1 MDHRWLRITEL
12 LSAALERNPPDRGPF
27 LDSECGGDA
36 ELRAE
41 VESLLA
47 SHQQAG
53 VFLETPAAL
62 ASGLVP
68 APEGDEAL
76 AGEMLGPYHMARQL
90 GRGGMGVVYLAED
103 TRLGRKVAVKILPK
117 EYSTDNARK
126 ERLRLEA
133 RAAAA
138 LSHPAIATV
147 FSLEELDGRLCL
159 VSEYVRG
166 DTLRAELDHG
176 PFSLDLL
183 IDTGIQ
189 VARGLAAAHAA
200 GVIHRDL
207 KPDNIIR
214 SIQGEVKILDFGIA
228 HLEAP
233 GNASS
238 PRLTAV
244 GQAIGTPGYMSPEQL
259 DGAEID
265 PRTDVF
271 ALGVLLYEMATAAH
285 PFTGPTPAA
294 TIAKVYA
301 ANPPSLNGLDGRLP
315 PQLDAIVR
323 KCVRRNRG
331 ERYSSALDVAR
342 DLQDLR
348 EGRLRAPLPEGRA
361 RALSSPLWWW
371 QIHQVCAILV
381 ESGLVYAVWHAHQVD
396 RQDWTLA
403 LFLAYITTVAVNG
416 TLRVHLLFTSAFNKS
431 EMREQLRR
439 TLPIVRGT
447 DLIVALLLLIPAAA
461 LLRPDTLL
469 SSTLAAFGVG
479 WAVVSLM
486 VEPATRAA
494 AFRPD
499 PDPTL
504 QR

>member
-1 MDHRWLRITEL
+1 MDHRWARITDL
-12 LSAALERNPPDRGPF
+12 MNAALERDPAERAAY
-27 LDSECGGDA
+27 LDSECGVDA

-53 VFLETPAAL
+53 RFLETPAAL

-76 AGEMLGPYHMARQL
+76 AGQALGPYRMERQI

-117 EYSTDNARK
+117 EFSTDNARK

-147 FSLEELDGRLCL
+147 FSIEDLDGRLCL

-176 PFSLDLL
+176 PLSLDLL
-183 IDTGIQ
+183 LDTGVQ

-228 HLEAP
+228 RLDAP
-233 GNASS
+233 GAAS
-238 PRLTAV
+238 PQRLTAV

-259 DGAEID
+259 DGAD
-265 PRTDVF
+265 VDHRTDIF
-271 ALGVLLYEMATAAH
+271 ALGVLLYELATGAH
-285 PFTGPTPAA
+285 PFAGPTPAA
-294 TIAKVYA
+294 TIANVYA
-301 ANPPSLNGLDGRLP
+301 ADPPQLGGLGGRFP

-323 KCVRRNRG
+323 KCIRRNRG

-348 EGRLRAPLPEGRA
+348 EGRLRPPVPAGRT

-371 QIHQVCAILV
+371 QIHQLCTMLV
-381 ESGLVYAVWHAHQVD
+381 EGGLAYAVWHAHLVD

-416 TLRVHLLFTSAFNKS
+416 TLRVHLWFISAFNQS

-439 TLPIVRGT
+439 TVPIVRGT
-447 DLIVALLLLIPAAA
+447 DLLIALLLLIPAAA
-461 LLRPDTLL
+461 MLRPDPLL
-469 SSTLAAFGVG
+469 SATLAAFGVG
-479 WAVVSLM
+479 WAVVSLV
-486 VEPATRAA
+486 VEPATRRA
-494 AFRPD
+494 AFPS
-499 PDPTL
+499 
-504 QR
+504 

>member
-1 MDHRWLRITEL
+1 
-12 LSAALERNPPDRGPF
+12 LSDALERDPQERGPF
-27 LDSECGGDA
+27 LDNECGGDA

-47 SHQQAG
+47 SHQKAG

-68 APEGDEAL
+68 APEGDDAL
-76 AGEMLGPYHMARQL
+76 AGGMLGPYHMARQL

-117 EYSTDNARK
+117 EYSTDKARK

-233 GNASS
+233 GAASA

-265 PRTDVF
+265 PRADIF
-271 ALGVLLYEMATAAH
+271 ALGVLLYELATASH

-294 TIAKVYA
+294 TIANVYA
-301 ANPPSLNGLDGRLP
+301 ANPPQLNGLDGRLP
-315 PQLDAIVR
+315 QQLDAIVR
-323 KCVRRNRG
+323 RCVRRNRG

-348 EGRLRAPLPEGRA
+348 DGRLRAPA
-361 RALSSPLWWW
+361 RTGQAPSKLSSPLWWW
-371 QIHQVCAILV
+371 QIHQLCVILV
-381 ESGLVYAVWHAHQVD
+381 ESGLVVAVARVYRMD
-396 RQDWTLA
+396 ARDWTLA
-403 LFLAYITTVAVNG
+403 LLLAYVATVVLNG
-416 TLRVHLLFTSAFNKS
+416 TLRLHLLFTRAFNGGGMS
-431 EMREQLRR
+431 EQLRR
-439 TLPIVRGT
+439 TMPIARGT
-447 DLIVALLLLIPAAA
+447 DMVIGALLLAAA
-461 LLRPDTLL
+461 AAAVHGSVHL
-469 SSTLAAFGVG
+469 SATLAAFAVG
-479 WAVVSLM
+479 WTVVSLV

-499 PDPTL
+499 PDLTP

>member
-1 MDHRWLRITEL
+1 MDHRWSRITEL
-12 LSAALERNPPDRGPF
+12 LSAALERDPPERGTY
-27 LDSECGGDA
+27 LDGECGDDA
-36 ELRAE
+36 GLRAE

-47 SHQQAG
+47 SYQQAG

-62 ASGLVP
+62 ATGLVP

-76 AGEMLGPYHMARQL
+76 AGETLGPYRMERQL

-117 EYSTDNARK
+117 EFSADNARK
-126 ERLRLEA
+126 DRLRLEA

-147 FSLEELDGRLCL
+147 FSIEELDGRLCL

-189 VARGLAAAHAA
+189 VSRGLAAAHAA

-214 SIQGEVKILDFGIA
+214 SIQGGVKILDFGIA
-228 HLEAP
+228 HLDEP
-233 GNASS
+233 GAGSS

-244 GQAIGTPGYMSPEQL
+244 GQAVGTPGYMSPEQL

-265 PRTDVF
+265 PRSDVF
-271 ALGVLLYEMATAAH
+271 ALGVLLYELATGVH

-294 TIAKVYA
+294 TIANVYA
-301 ANPPSLNGLDGRLP
+301 ANPPQRNGLDGRLP
-315 PQLDAIVR
+315 PPLDAIVR

-348 EGRLRAPLPEGRA
+348 DGRLPAPARAGRA

-371 QIHQVCAILV
+371 QIHQLSVIVV
-381 ESGLVYAVWHAHQVD
+381 ESGLVVAVARAYRMD
-396 RQDWTLA
+396 ARDWTLA
-403 LFLAYITTVAVNG
+403 LLFAYVATVVVNG
-416 TLRVHLLFTSAFNKS
+416 TLRLHLLFTRAFNG
-431 EMREQLRR
+431 EGMAEQLRR
-439 TLPIVRGT
+439 TMPIARGT
-447 DLIVALLLLIPAAA
+447 DMVIGALLLAAA
-461 LLRPDTLL
+461 AAVVHVSVHL
-469 SSTLAAFGVG
+469 SATLAAFAVG
-479 WAVVSLM
+479 WTVVSLV

-494 AFRPD
+494 AFPAVPD
-499 PDPTL
+499 PPPH
-504 QR
+504 R